1 MHAHDNWGPILDA
14 ADHNLSV
21 KLREYDITL
30 EGHVFRARLQQYYH
44 QRDKD
49 LQETR
54 YHFVLREL
62 LTELGYAEIA
72 ESVLRSAL
80 DAMYS
85 VTQKNWVLEDD
96 ALDAIQKLRSQNYQ
110 LGIFS
115 NAGDDQD
122 VQELI
127 EGFGIR
133 PYFDFVL
140 TSAACF
146 YRKPHPRTFE
156 IALAQWSI
164 PPEDAVMIGDSLQ
177 ADIHGA
183 KNINMQTIWIKRR
196 AQFNADEE
204 QRIISTFNLHQATDD
219 FAVVVSYE
227 QIKDKNYSF
236 SAGQYFDVKIEY
248 TDITPKQFTA
258 KMDGFKQNL
267 DSLFEESK
275 QLEKEIKKQLG
286 GLKYG

>member
-1 MHAHDNWGPILDA
+1 MHAHDNWAPILDA

-30 EGHVFRARLQQYYH
+30 EGHVFRARLQQYYQ

-62 LTELGYAEIA
+62 LTELGYPEIA

-85 VTQKNWVLEDD
+85 VTQKNWVLEND
-96 ALDAIQKLRSQNYQ
+96 ALETIQKLKAQNYQ

-115 NAGDDQD
+115 NAGDDKD

-164 PPEDAVMIGDSLQ
+164 SPEDAVMIGDSLQ
-177 ADIHGA
+177 ADIYGA

-204 QRIISTFNLHQATDD
+204 QRIHPD
-219 FAVVVSYE
+219 FCVDSLEELLPTLE
-227 QIKDKNYSF
+227 QI
-236 SAGQYFDVKIEY
+236 
-248 TDITPKQFTA
+248 
-258 KMDGFKQNL
+258 NL
-267 DSLFEESK
+267 TLR
-275 QLEKEIKKQLG
+275 
-286 GLKYG
+286 